1 MLPGVLNETLW
12 PSRVEPP
19 IVPVA
24 PTVKSPPTVMPLL
37 PGEVKFWIPPIVPLL
52 IVIAPVLK
60 ALFDLAIKVP
70 PTLPLVPSVK
80 PPV

>member
-1 MLPGVLNETLW
+1 MK

-24 PTVKSPPTVMPLL
+24 PIVKSPPTVMPLL
-37 PGEVKFWIPPIVPLL
+37 AGETMFVVAPIVPLL
-52 IVIAPVLK
+52 IVRRPVLK
-60 ALFDLAIKVP
+60 ALLDLAMKVP